1 MKNIFYL
8 TAAALCLG
16 LALASNP
23 AAAAPRS
30 VYGSATGQARSVE
43 CTSQMRNLGQY
54 LMMGGN
60 TLPTSA
66 RYFTDN
72 GCPAQLL
79 VCPASG
85 EKYKFLVKGRVR
97 RTGARVPVLRC
108 PTHGI
113 VLYSDGSTGK

>member
-1 MKNIFYL
+1 MKKRFFL
-8 TAAALCLG
+8 MAALCLG
-16 LALASNP
+16 LALMPSLAK
-23 AAAAPRS
+23 AAPGS
-30 VYGSATGQARSVE
+30 YGAAMGQARSVE
-43 CTSQMRNLGQY
+43 CASQMRSLGQY
-54 LMMGGN
+54 LMMGDN
-60 TLPTSA
+60 NLPASA

-72 GCPAQLL
+72 GCPAKLL

-97 RTGARVPVLRC
+97 KTGAKVPVLRC

>member
-1 MKNIFYL
+1 MKKRFFL
-8 TAAALCLG
+8 MAALCLG
-16 LALASNP
+16 LALVPSP
-23 AAAAPRS
+23 ADAAPGS
-30 VYGSATGQARSVE
+30 YGAAMGQARSVE
-43 CTSQMRNLGQY
+43 CTSQMRSLGQY

-60 TLPTSA
+60 YLPTSA

-72 GCPAQLL
+72 GCPAKLL
-79 VCPASG
+79 VCPGSG

-97 RTGARVPVLRC
+97 NAGKVAVLRC